1 MTEPCLK
8 ASSLSHRTYVYL
20 CKETPVPSML
30 KPRNSSAWRF
40 ARQAAAS
47 LSQQVNSIQ
56 LTSTKMGT
64 PNFLKSS
71 GTMSNS
77 QRTHLV
83 TTSNGQIN
91 ETCSTTAE
99 WTPPRK
105 CFIIQMQSGYISVH
119 LCVCIYIHIYISI
132 YLGYP
137 GF

>member
-64 PNFLKSS
+64 QIFSS
-71 GTMSNS
+71 
-77 QRTHLV
+77 Q
-83 TTSNGQIN
+83 
-91 ETCSTTAE
+91 AE
-99 WTPPRK
+99 
-105 CFIIQMQSGYISVH
+105 
-119 LCVCIYIHIYISI
+119 L
-132 YLGYP
+132 
-137 GF
+137 